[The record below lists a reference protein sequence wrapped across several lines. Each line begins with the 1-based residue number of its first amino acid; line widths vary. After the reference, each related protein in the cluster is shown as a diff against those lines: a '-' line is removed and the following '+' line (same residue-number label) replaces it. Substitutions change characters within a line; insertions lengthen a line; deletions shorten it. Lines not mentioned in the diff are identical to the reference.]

1 MNMAVM
7 QIHSLRISELHFSNL
22 LTIFVMCYSVYTCN
36 FKRFSS
42 AKASTTIFIFIRHL
56 EFVKG
61 KALNLLTYPSS
72 NI

>member
-1 MNMAVM
+1 MNMAVD
-7 QIHSLRISELHFSNL
+7 SFTLNFRTAFLKSSDK
-22 LTIFVMCYSVYTCN
+22 IFVMCYSVYTCN